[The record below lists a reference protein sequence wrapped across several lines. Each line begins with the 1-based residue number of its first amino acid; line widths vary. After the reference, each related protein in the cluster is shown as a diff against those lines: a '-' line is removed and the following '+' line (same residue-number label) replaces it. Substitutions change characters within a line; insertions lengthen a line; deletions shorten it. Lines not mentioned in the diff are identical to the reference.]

1 MGENIKVSILV
12 PCYNSEKYIDK
23 CINSILHQTLD
34 DVEIICINDGS
45 TDNTLKV
52 LQNFEKK
59 NPKIRVVDKKNSG
72 YGASLNLGFS
82 ISKGEYIGIVESDD
96 FIENTMYELLYDN
109 AKKYDLDIS
118 RCCFNY
124 YYSDE
129 CIKEEHFD
137 FIEKNK
143 VFRPVDNL
151 SIFFQMPSLWCS
163 IYKKNFLEKNNIKFL
178 ETPGASYQ
186 DLSFCFKVYF
196 WAERYMQ
203 INKCLLNYRQTNNSS
218 SVKSKG
224 KVFCVN
230 KEWEE
235 IFKTVK
241 KDAVSYDKIKNI
253 LPIIQL
259 NNYRWNYIRIDKK
272 YKDDFLKKWASEWNY
287 LNKNEINFSKVPF
300 NKKEKLESYI
310 ILNYSFLYPL
320 ISNIYELKNKIKRFV
335 YD

>member
-1 MGENIKVSILV
+1 MENNIKVSILV
-12 PCYNSEKYIDK
+12 PCYNSEKYIKK
-23 CINSILHQTLD
+23 CINSILCQTLND
-34 DVEIICINDGS
+34 IEIICINDGS
-45 TDNTLKV
+45 TDNTLKI
-52 LQNFEKK
+52 LQSFEK
-59 NPKIRVVDKKNSG
+59 NNSKIKIIDKKNSG

-96 FIENTMYELLYDN
+96 FIEKNMYESLYEN

-124 YYSDE
+124 YSDE
-129 CIKEEHFD
+129 YIKEEHFD

-143 VFRPVDNL
+143 IFRPIDNL

-163 IYKKNFLEKNNIKFL
+163 IYKRTFLKKNNIKFL

-196 WAERYMQ
+196 WAQRYMQ
-203 INKCLLNYRQTNNSS
+203 TNECLLNYRQTNDSS

-241 KDAVSYDKIKNI
+241 KDTSLYNKVKNI

-272 YKDDFLKKWASEWNY
+272 YKSDFLKKWTSEWNY
-287 LNKNEINFSKVPF
+287 LNKNEINFNKVPF
-300 NKKEKLESYI
+300 NRKEKIESYI
-310 ILNYSFLYPL
+310 ILNYNFLYPL
-320 ISNIYELKNKIKRFV
+320 ISSIYTIK
-335 YD
+335 DKMEE

>member
-1 MGENIKVSILV
+1 M
-12 PCYNSEKYIDK
+12 
-23 CINSILHQTLD
+23 T
-34 DVEIICINDGS
+34 
-45 TDNTLKV
+45 
-52 LQNFEKK
+52 
-59 NPKIRVVDKKNSG
+59 KKNSG

-196 WAERYMQ
+196 WAKRYMQ
-203 INKCLLNYRQTNNSS
+203 INKCLLNYRQTNDSS

-241 KDAVSYDKIKNI
+241 KDAVSYDKVKNI

>member
-1 MGENIKVSILV
+1 MENNIKVSILV
-12 PCYNSEKYIDK
+12 PCYNSEKYIKK
-23 CINSILHQTLD
+23 CINSILCQTLND
-34 DVEIICINDGS
+34 IEIICINDGS
-45 TDNTLKV
+45 TDNTLKI
-52 LQNFEKK
+52 LQSFEK
-59 NPKIRVVDKKNSG
+59 NNSKIKIIDKKNSG

-96 FIENTMYELLYDN
+96 FIEKNMYESLYEN

-124 YYSDE
+124 YSDE
-129 CIKEEHFD
+129 YIKEEHFD

-143 VFRPVDNL
+143 IFRPIDNL

-163 IYKKNFLEKNNIKFL
+163 IYKRTFLKKNNIKFL

-196 WAERYMQ
+196 WAQRYMQ
-203 INKCLLNYRQTNNSS
+203 TNECLLNYRQTNDSS

-241 KDAVSYDKIKNI
+241 KDTSLYNKVKNI

-272 YKDDFLKKWASEWNY
+272 YKSDFLKKWTSEWNY
-287 LNKNEINFSKVPF
+287 LNKNEINFNKVPF
-300 NKKEKLESYI
+300 NSKEKIESYI
-310 ILNYSFLYPL
+310 ILNYNFLYPL
-320 ISNIYELKNKIKRFV
+320 ISSIYTIKDKIRRFI

>member
-52 LQNFEKK
+52 LQNFEKN

-124 YYSDE
+124 YYSNE

-151 SIFFQMPSLWCS
+151 SIFF
-163 IYKKNFLEKNNIKFL
+163 
-178 ETPGASYQ
+178 
-186 DLSFCFKVYF
+186 
-196 WAERYMQ
+196 
-203 INKCLLNYRQTNNSS
+203 KCLHFGVVSTKR
-218 SVKSKG
+218 
-224 KVFCVN
+224 
-230 KEWEE
+230 
-235 IFKTVK
+235 IF
-241 KDAVSYDKIKNI
+241 
-253 LPIIQL
+253 
-259 NNYRWNYIRIDKK
+259 
-272 YKDDFLKKWASEWNY
+272 
-287 LNKNEINFSKVPF
+287 
-300 NKKEKLESYI
+300 
-310 ILNYSFLYPL
+310 
-320 ISNIYELKNKIKRFV
+320 
-335 YD
+335 

>member
-1 MGENIKVSILV
+1 MENNIKVSILV
-12 PCYNSEKYIDK
+12 PCYNSEKYIKK
-23 CINSILHQTLD
+23 CINSILCQTLND
-34 DVEIICINDGS
+34 IEIICINDGS
-45 TDNTLKV
+45 TDNTLKI
-52 LQNFEKK
+52 LQSFEK
-59 NPKIRVVDKKNSG
+59 NNSKIKIIDKKNSG

-96 FIENTMYELLYDN
+96 FIEKNMYESLYEN

-124 YYSDE
+124 YSDE
-129 CIKEEHFD
+129 YIKEEHFD

-143 VFRPVDNL
+143 IFRPIDNL

-163 IYKKNFLEKNNIKFL
+163 IYKRTFLKKNNIKFL

-196 WAERYMQ
+196 WAQRYMQ
-203 INKCLLNYRQTNNSS
+203 TNECLLNYRQTNDSS

-241 KDAVSYDKIKNI
+241 KDTLLYNKVKNI

-272 YKDDFLKKWASEWNY
+272 YKSDFLKKWTSEWNY
-287 LNKNEINFSKVPF
+287 LNKNEINFNKVPF
-300 NKKEKLESYI
+300 NRKEKIESYI
-310 ILNYSFLYPL
+310 ILNYNFLYPL
-320 ISNIYELKNKIKRFV
+320 ISSIYTIKDKIRRFA

>member
-1 MGENIKVSILV
+1 MENNIKVSILV
-12 PCYNSEKYIDK
+12 PCYNSEKYIKK
-23 CINSILHQTLD
+23 CINSILCQTLND
-34 DVEIICINDGS
+34 IEIICINDGS
-45 TDNTLKV
+45 TDNTLKI
-52 LQNFEKK
+52 LQSFEK
-59 NPKIRVVDKKNSG
+59 NNSKIKIIDKKNSG

-96 FIENTMYELLYDN
+96 FIEKNMYESLYEN

-124 YYSDE
+124 YSDE
-129 CIKEEHFD
+129 YIKEEHFD

-143 VFRPVDNL
+143 IFRPIDNL

-163 IYKKNFLEKNNIKFL
+163 IYKRTFLKKNNIKFL

-196 WAERYMQ
+196 WAQRYMQ
-203 INKCLLNYRQTNNSS
+203 TNECLLNYRQTNDSS

-241 KDAVSYDKIKNI
+241 KDTSLYNKVKNI

-272 YKDDFLKKWASEWNY
+272 YKSDFLKKWTSEWNY
-287 LNKNEINFSKVPF
+287 LNKNEINFNKVPF
-300 NKKEKLESYI
+300 NRKEKIESYI
-310 ILNYSFLYPL
+310 ILNYNFLYPL
-320 ISNIYELKNKIKRFV
+320 ISSIYTIKDKIRRFA

>member
-52 LQNFEKK
+52 LQNFEKN

-124 YYSDE
+124 YYSNE

-186 DLSFCFKVYF
+186 
-196 WAERYMQ
+196 
-203 INKCLLNYRQTNNSS
+203 
-218 SVKSKG
+218 
-224 KVFCVN
+224 
-230 KEWEE
+230 
-235 IFKTVK
+235 IFPFVLKYIFGQ
-241 KDAVSYDKIKNI
+241 KDTC
-253 LPIIQL
+253 
-259 NNYRWNYIRIDKK
+259 R
-272 YKDDFLKKWASEWNY
+272 
-287 LNKNEINFSKVPF
+287 
-300 NKKEKLESYI
+300 
-310 ILNYSFLYPL
+310 
-320 ISNIYELKNKIKRFV
+320 
-335 YD
+335 

>member
-52 LQNFEKK
+52 LQNFEKN

-203 INKCLLNYRQTNNSS
+203 INKCLLNYRQTNDSS

-224 KVFCVN
+224 KEFCVN

>member
-1 MGENIKVSILV
+1 MENNIKVSILV
-12 PCYNSEKYIDK
+12 PCYNSEKYIKK
-23 CINSILHQTLD
+23 CINSILCQTLND
-34 DVEIICINDGS
+34 IEIICINDGS
-45 TDNTLKV
+45 TDNTLKI
-52 LQNFEKK
+52 LQSFEK
-59 NPKIRVVDKKNSG
+59 NNSKIKIIDKKNSG

-96 FIENTMYELLYDN
+96 FIEKNMYESLYEN

-124 YYSDE
+124 YSDE
-129 CIKEEHFD
+129 YIKEEHFD

-143 VFRPVDNL
+143 IFRPIDNL

-163 IYKKNFLEKNNIKFL
+163 IYKRTFLKKNNIKFL

-196 WAERYMQ
+196 WAQRYMQ
-203 INKCLLNYRQTNNSS
+203 TNECLLNYRQTNDSS

-241 KDAVSYDKIKNI
+241 KDTSLYNKVKNI

-272 YKDDFLKKWASEWNY
+272 YKSDFLKKWTSEWNY
-287 LNKNEINFSKVPF
+287 LNKNGINFNKVPF
-300 NKKEKLESYI
+300 NRKEKIESYI
-310 ILNYSFLYPL
+310 ILNYNFLYPL
-320 ISNIYELKNKIKRFV
+320 ISSIYTIKDKIRRFA

>member
-52 LQNFEKK
+52 LQNFEKN

-196 WAERYMQ
+196 W
-203 INKCLLNYRQTNNSS
+203 LLYFS
-218 SVKSKG
+218 
-224 KVFCVN
+224 F
-230 KEWEE
+230 
-235 IFKTVK
+235 IYLI
-241 KDAVSYDKIKNI
+241 YD
-253 LPIIQL
+253 
-259 NNYRWNYIRIDKK
+259 R
-272 YKDDFLKKWASEWNY
+272 ST
-287 LNKNEINFSKVPF
+287 
-300 NKKEKLESYI
+300 
-310 ILNYSFLYPL
+310 
-320 ISNIYELKNKIKRFV
+320 
-335 YD
+335 